1 MGIKGGADTVH
12 GGSGQVFVTTGFGVC
27 DVAGVESCLDT
38 DKRLAG
44 FEVSAEARDNGLE
57 YGFRGDTLRCAAGKL
72 ARCGSWP
79 GVHLGVALAGTL
91 GQGLLDQSRDAHG
104 GELGSAPLG

>member
-12 GGSGQVFVTTGFGVC
+12 GGSGQVFVTTGFGAC
-27 DVAGVESCLDT
+27 DV
-38 DKRLAG
+38 
-44 FEVSAEARDNGLE
+44 EVSAEARDNGLE

>member
-27 DVAGVESCLDT
+27 DVAGVESRLDT

-72 ARCGSWP
+72 ACVISKRREKKDFGE
-79 GVHLGVALAGTL
+79 VQALF
-91 GQGLLDQSRDAHG
+91 RRIW
-104 GELGSAPLG
+104 EWR